1 MRDQKKIGTFFQNN
15 LVLMTI
21 LILVGVTAIIEP
33 KFLSIANLGNIM
45 NQFGPLSFVSLGM
58 TVAILGG
65 FIDLSVVGIVSLSA
79 VFTIS
84 MIDVIGQYG
93 ALVAGL
99 GAGALMGFINAQV
112 IISCG
117 AMTQAKSV
125 FITIG
130 LRSVYSALALLY
142 TGGVTQHMSYLN
154 SSVTLYKLMGSGR
167 VGFVSVSFILFLIC
181 MGILHIFLS
190 KTKTGREICLTGAN
204 MTASELAA
212 IPVKRRVTLI
222 SMLSGVFA
230 ALGAIVLFSRITT
243 ASPLLGAN
251 YDTNAILAVVVGGTS
266 LVGGRGSVIRTML
279 GVMLVTLLAN
289 CLNLLGV
296 STYMQAICKGLV
308 LIVAIWLDRRR
319 VK

>member
-1 MRDQKKIGTFFQNN
+1 MRDQKKIGAFFQNN

-58 TVAILGG
+58 TVAIIGG

-84 MIDVIGQYG
+84 MIDVVGQYG

-99 GAGALMGFINAQV
+99 GAGALMGLINARV

-125 FITIG
+125 FITFG
-130 LRSVYSALALLY
+130 LSSVYSALALLY
-142 TGGVTQHMSYLN
+142 TGGATQHMSYLN
-154 SSVTLYKLMGSGR
+154 SSVTLYKLMGSGK

-222 SMLSGVFA
+222 FMLSGVFA

-279 GVMLVTLLAN
+279 S
-289 CLNLLGV
+289 C
-296 STYMQAICKGLV
+296 
-308 LIVAIWLDRRR
+308 W
-319 VK
+319 

>member
-58 TVAILGG
+58 TVAIIGG

-125 FITIG
+125 FITFG
-130 LRSVYSALALLY
+130 LSSVYSALALLY
-142 TGGVTQHMSYLN
+142 TGGATQHMSYLN

-222 SMLSGVFA
+222 FMLSGVFA

-266 LVGGRGSVIRTML
+266 LVGG
-279 GVMLVTLLAN
+279 
-289 CLNLLGV
+289 
-296 STYMQAICKGLV
+296 
-308 LIVAIWLDRRR
+308 
-319 VK
+319 